1 MVWGDSMLLSRREIL
16 TAGAMVLPAICCPP
30 SRAAT
35 GAPEERKRL
44 GVGSASYWM
53 LLSAERRRGGPARF
67 ADPLGFVQFCH
78 ERGAGGVQT
87 RIRVRDKDYVA
98 RLRGKLDAY
107 DMFLEGSIR
116 VPKDRA
122 DVDRF
127 DAEVRVAKEAGATVL
142 RVAMGGRRYEVYDRA
157 DAYQQFAD
165 RSFKSLMLA
174 EPIVARHEMRL
185 AIENHKDWRIDQ
197 LVEMLKRLDSQHV
210 GICVDT
216 GNSISLLEDPMDVVE
231 AFAPWAYSVHLKDM
245 AVRPYEDGFLLA
257 GVPLGEGLLDL
268 ARMVD
273 LLRRARP
280 EVQFSLEMM
289 TRDPL
294 KIPCLTE
301 RYWATLSDVPGSQL
315 ARTLAMVRDRAAKR
329 PFPRISDLMPKDK
342 LAAEDNNVRRS
353 LAYAREHL
361 DL

>member
-1 MVWGDSMLLSRREIL
+1 
-16 TAGAMVLPAICCPP
+16 MVLPALCCPP

-35 GAPEERKRL
+35 DAFKERKKL

-53 LLSAERRRGGPARF
+53 LLSTERRHGGPAQF
-67 ADPLGFVQFCH
+67 ADPIGFVQFCH
-78 ERGAGGVQT
+78 ERGAGGVQL

-98 RLRGKLDAY
+98 RLRGKLEVY

-116 VPKDRA
+116 VPRDPA

-142 RVAMGGRRYEVYDRA
+142 RVAMGGRRYEVYVRA
-157 DAYQQFAD
+157 DAYQQFTE
-165 RSFKSLMLA
+165 RSFRSLMLA
-174 EPIVARHEMRL
+174 EPIVARHEIRL
-185 AIENHKDWRIDQ
+185 AIENHKDWRINQ
-197 LVEMLKRLDSQHV
+197 LVGMLKRLDSEYV

-216 GNSISLLEDPMDVVE
+216 GNSISLLEDPMEVVE

-268 ARMVD
+268 GRMVG
-273 LLRRARP
+273 LLGRARP
-280 EVQFSLEMM
+280 EIQFSLEMM

-301 RYWATLSDVPGSQL
+301 KYWATLSDVPGRQL
-315 ARTLAMVRDRAAKR
+315 ARTLAMVRDHAAEQ
-329 PFPRISDLMPKDK
+329 PFPRISGLTPKDR